1 MTIEQ
6 NIIDLTAA
14 VRELTA
20 AVLILKRPTPDI
32 YPPYAR
38 ANYTMPLAAEMVEET
53 TALAALERLSTEG
66 LTSPAA
72 EAETAAPPEK
82 TSGPVVYRDD
92 VVKAFKTLAAKNR
105 NAAVEVLKAAG
116 VAKLSEV
123 PDDKLAKVLDWI
135 FTHSQR

>member
-20 AVLILKRPTPDI
+20 AVLILKRPAPDI

-38 ANYTMPLAAEMVEET
+38 ANYTPRAAEMEET
-53 TALAALERLSTEG
+53 TAPAALERLSTEV
-66 LTSPAA
+66 LTPPAA

-123 PDDKLAKVLDWI
+123 PDDKLAKVLDCI